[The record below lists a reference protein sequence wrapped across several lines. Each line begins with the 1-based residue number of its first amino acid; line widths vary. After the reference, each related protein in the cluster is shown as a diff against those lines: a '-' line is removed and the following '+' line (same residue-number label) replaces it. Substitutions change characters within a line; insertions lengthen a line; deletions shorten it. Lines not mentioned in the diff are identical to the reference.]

1 MSLKLLA
8 YREIS
13 NNDKV
18 IIFEIKILRK
28 NPIWFKRPFEEIIT
42 KGFKE
47 KKFSL
52 CYYLDSNQII
62 HELYNSINAIIDSGL
77 KEFTVSCEN

>member
-28 NPIWFKRPFEEIIT
+28 NPIWFKKPFEEIIT

-47 KKFSL
+47 KNCSL
-52 CYYLDSNQII
+52 CFYLYSNQII
-62 HELYNSINAIIDSGL
+62 HELYNSINEIIDSGL
-77 KEFTVSCEN
+77 KEFTVS